1 MIRID
6 LSQSRDAN
14 KRRACLC
21 SQGPDRCLCMFTGV
35 LPVAP
40 QPGHEAALMS
50 DNLIHPDASVILT
63 A

>member
-1 MIRID
+1 
-6 LSQSRDAN
+6 
-14 KRRACLC
+14 
-21 SQGPDRCLCMFTGV
+21 MFTGV